1 MSKIPKKRNPMM
13 KLKEDPPPVPIVEEK
28 PLAPLDEKRLFDT
41 SKAIKIDISEKPSQE
56 LVRAPIEKK
65 VKPVKKKRV
74 LTEAHRQKLRE
85 GRLKGLETRR
95 RKKKERQQKALD
107 IVRGKEEKFVSRVS
121 NKIDTEHER
130 TLRHVQK
137 IKKSTSFRQEKE
149 RQQYTTATQRPDP
162 ESEFKKFYGMMDRYN
177 NIKIKQY
184 QAKQKAQ
191 APKAVTKPI
200 VKKPSPKVRRRR
212 RRVNQFVSKKG
223 SESNFMNFF
232 N

>member
-1 MSKIPKKRNPMM
+1 
-13 KLKEDPPPVPIVEEK
+13 
-28 PLAPLDEKRLFDT
+28 
-41 SKAIKIDISEKPSQE
+41 
-56 LVRAPIEKK
+56 
-65 VKPVKKKRV
+65 
-74 LTEAHRQKLRE
+74 
-85 GRLKGLETRR
+85 
-95 RKKKERQQKALD
+95 
-107 IVRGKEEKFVSRVS
+107 
-121 NKIDTEHER
+121 
-130 TLRHVQK
+130 
-137 IKKSTSFRQEKE
+137 
-149 RQQYTTATQRPDP
+149 
-162 ESEFKKFYGMMDRYN
+162 MMDRYN